1 MVKTLKTLSAR
12 VENGS
17 NKGEIMTTTVN
28 TERVLTLQDRCDS
41 CGAAA
46 KVVATFLHGELL
58 FCGHHARKAGA
69 ELPKNAVH
77 LLDPEGELNLLH

>member
-1 MVKTLKTLSAR
+1 LRTLSVHA
-12 VENGS
+12 ENDS

-46 KVVATFLHGELL
+46 KVVATFLQGELL
-58 FCGHHARKAGA
+58 FCGHHARKAGTD
-69 ELPKNAVH
+69 LVLRAVH
-77 LLDPEGELNLLH
+77 VLDPEGEFNLLN

>member
-1 MVKTLKTLSAR
+1 
-12 VENGS
+12 
-17 NKGEIMTTTVN
+17 MTTTVD

-58 FCGHHARKAGA
+58 FCGHHARKAGSG
-69 ELPKNAVH
+69 LVNSAVH
-77 LLDPEGELNLLH
+77 VLDPEGEFNLLH

>member
-1 MVKTLKTLSAR
+1 
-12 VENGS
+12 
-17 NKGEIMTTTVN
+17 MTTTVD

-58 FCGHHARKAGA
+58 FCGHHARKAGTD
-69 ELPKNAVH
+69 LVNKAVNV
-77 LLDPEGELNLLH
+77 LDPEGEFNLLH